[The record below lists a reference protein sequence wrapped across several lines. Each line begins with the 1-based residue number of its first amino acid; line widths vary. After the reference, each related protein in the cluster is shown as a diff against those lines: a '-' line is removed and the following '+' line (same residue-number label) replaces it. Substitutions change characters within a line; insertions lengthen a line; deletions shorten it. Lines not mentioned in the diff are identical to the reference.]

1 MEKRNDMSCCGN
13 KRQQIRQQRTVS
25 VPLAPAPATA
35 GQALTPVVY
44 KGSGAYLVT
53 GEHSR
58 SVYHFS
64 EKQPESWIDARD
76 AEALLRTRFFQAK
89 S

>member
-1 MEKRNDMSCCGN
+1 MSCCGN
-13 KRQQIRQQRTVS
+13 KREQIRQQRTVS
-25 VPLAPAPATA
+25 VPLASAPAMLKQT
-35 GQALTPVVY
+35 LMPVVF
-44 KGSGAYLVT
+44 KGSGSYLVT

-64 EKQPESWIDARD
+64 QKQPERWIDPRD
-76 AEALLRTRFFQAK
+76 AEALLRTNLFQSK